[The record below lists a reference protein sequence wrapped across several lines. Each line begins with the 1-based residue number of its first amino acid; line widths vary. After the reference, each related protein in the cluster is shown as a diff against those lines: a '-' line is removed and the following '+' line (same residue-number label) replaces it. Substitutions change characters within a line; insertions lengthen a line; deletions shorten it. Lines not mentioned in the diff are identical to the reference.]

1 MVELETI
8 VAKAEEGAWRVE
20 VRLGI
25 MLDLASGYTGK
36 TLNGIEYAAAAASSS
51 SFYPIRYEIRSK
63 LLNWTKRFHII
74 GGIAR
79 GLLYL
84 HQDSRLRIIHRDLKT
99 SNILLDEN
107 MNPKISD
114 FGLAPRLWGDQVD
127 ANTNKIAGTY
137 GYVPPDYAVHGH
149 FSMKS
154 DVFSFGVMVLEIV
167 SGKKKRD
174 FSNPDHFLNLLG
186 HLRAMTFLAW
196 RLWTEGRPTN
206 LMDVFLGERCTSAE
220 VIRCI
225 HIGLLCVQ
233 QIPVDRPDMSAVVL
247 RLNGEKSLPQP
258 KALGFYN
265 GRDKADLYGPF
276 SNNYVSLTVFE
287 PR

>member
-1 MVELETI
+1 
-8 VAKAEEGAWRVE
+8 
-20 VRLGI
+20 
-25 MLDLASGYTGK
+25 
-36 TLNGIEYAAAAASSS
+36 
-51 SFYPIRYEIRSK
+51 
-63 LLNWTKRFHII
+63 
-74 GGIAR
+74 
-79 GLLYL
+79 
-84 HQDSRLRIIHRDLKT
+84 
-99 SNILLDEN
+99 

-137 GYVPPDYAVHGH
+137 GYMPPDYAVHGH

-154 DVFSFGVMVLEIV
+154 DVFSFGVMVLEI
-167 SGKKKRD
+167 R
-174 FSNPDHFLNLLG
+174 
-186 HLRAMTFLAW
+186 
-196 RLWTEGRPTN
+196 
-206 LMDVFLGERCTSAE
+206 
-220 VIRCI
+220 
-225 HIGLLCVQ
+225 
-233 QIPVDRPDMSAVVL
+233 PVDRPDMSAVVL

>member
-1 MVELETI
+1 
-8 VAKAEEGAWRVE
+8 
-20 VRLGI
+20 
-25 MLDLASGYTGK
+25 
-36 TLNGIEYAAAAASSS
+36 
-51 SFYPIRYEIRSK
+51 
-63 LLNWTKRFHII
+63 
-74 GGIAR
+74 
-79 GLLYL
+79 
-84 HQDSRLRIIHRDLKT
+84 
-99 SNILLDEN
+99 

-114 FGLAPRLWGDQVD
+114 FGLAPTLWGDQVN

-137 GYVPPDYAVHGH
+137 GYMPPDYAVHGH

>member
-51 SFYPIRYEIRSK
+51 SFYPIHEIRSK

-154 DVFSFGVMVLEIV
+154 DVFSFGVMVLEI
-167 SGKKKRD
+167 
-174 FSNPDHFLNLLG
+174 
-186 HLRAMTFLAW
+186 AW